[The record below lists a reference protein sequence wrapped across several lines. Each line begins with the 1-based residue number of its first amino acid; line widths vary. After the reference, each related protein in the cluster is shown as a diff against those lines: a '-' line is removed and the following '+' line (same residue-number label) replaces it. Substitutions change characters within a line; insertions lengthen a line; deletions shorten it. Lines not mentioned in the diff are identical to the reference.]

1 MVDPK
6 PPAMLEVK
14 HLGVHFETPDGRLDA
29 VRDLSFSLAKGQTFG
44 IVGESGSGKSQSMLA
59 ILGLLAASGHATGQA
74 HFEGRDLLRLAP
86 HDLNRIRGN
95 RIAMIFQDPMTSLNP
110 YLTIERQMTEVL
122 EVQKNATPRAAR
134 ARAQKML
141 EAVQIADPVRCLKGY
156 PHEFSGGMRQRIMI
170 AMALLCEP
178 DLLIADEPTTALDVT
193 VQAQIVGLLRRLQ
206 RDFGTGILMIT
217 HDLGLVA
224 GLCDDVMVM
233 YGGRIMEQ
241 ARAQTLFDGPSHPY
255 TLALLNAAP
264 RLHGEQDALIAIP
277 GAPPNLAHMPPGC
290 PFAPR
295 CPLADARCNLAPE
308 LTGES
313 HLRACHR
320 PAVEV
325 SIQGI
330 QAAQPT
336 PPTQPTQRIQPQLN
350 GTSAGITALENTA
363 LLRVRDLQVGFPVRG
378 GDWPWSPGVTLRA
391 VRGVSFDLQAGETLG
406 VVGESG
412 CGKSTLARALLNLVP
427 FRAESLRWFD
437 QEMAPMSGVGANA
450 GFTGSTSSNT
460 AAWLQVR
467 RQVQMVFQDP
477 LASLD
482 PRMNILQILSEPLR
496 THEPSLTASDRLDRV
511 CALIERV
518 GLDRHQLD
526 RYPHEFS
533 GGQCQRIGIARAL
546 ILRPRVIICDEPVS
560 ALDVSIQAQI
570 INLLRDLQQ
579 EFGLALIFIAH
590 DLTVIRHVSQRVL
603 VMYLGQVVEIGARA
617 ALFDNPRHPYTQA
630 LLASVPVPDPRIERH
645 RASTALVGE
654 LPSPLDP
661 PSGCAFRTRC
671 PIAQDRCAQSNPVLA
686 FKGGS
691 EGSGQTQAACWL
703 A

>member
-1 MVDPK
+1 MLDPK

-29 VRDLSFSLAKGQTFG
+29 VRDLSFSLSKGQTFG

-59 ILGLLAASGHATGQA
+59 ILGLLAAGGHATGEA
-74 HFEGRDLLRLAP
+74 YFEGRDLLRLAP
-86 HDLNRIRGN
+86 RELNRIRGN

-122 EVQKNATPRAAR
+122 EVQKNATPRAAH
-134 ARAQKML
+134 ARAQTML

-156 PHEFSGGMRQRIMI
+156 PHQFSGGMRQRIMI

-193 VQAQIVGLLRRLQ
+193 VQAQIVGLLRQLQ
-206 RDFGTGILMIT
+206 HDFGTGILMIT

-224 GLCDDVMVM
+224 GLCDEVMVM

-241 ARAQTLFDGPSHPY
+241 GSAQALFDGPSHPY

-264 RLHGEQDALIAIP
+264 RLHGEQEVLIAIP
-277 GAPPNLAHMPPGC
+277 GAPPNLAQMPPGC

-336 PPTQPTQRIQPQLN
+336 QLIQPLLT
-350 GTSAGITALENTA
+350 GTSAGITALENNA

-437 QEMAPMSGVGANA
+437 QEMSP
-450 GFTGSTSSNT
+450 TSVARPS
-460 AAWLQVR
+460 AQDWLKVR
-467 RQVQMVFQDP
+467 QQVQMVFQDP

-496 THEPSLTASDRLDRV
+496 THEPSLTAGDRLDRV

-617 ALFDNPRHPYTQA
+617 ALFDNPRHPYTRA
-630 LLASVPVPDPRIERH
+630 LLASVPVPDPKIERH

-671 PIAQDRCAQSNPVLA
+671 PIAQDRCAQSSPVLA
-686 FKGGS
+686 FKAGS
-691 EGSGQTQAACWL
+691 EGPGQTQAACWL
-703 A
+703 T